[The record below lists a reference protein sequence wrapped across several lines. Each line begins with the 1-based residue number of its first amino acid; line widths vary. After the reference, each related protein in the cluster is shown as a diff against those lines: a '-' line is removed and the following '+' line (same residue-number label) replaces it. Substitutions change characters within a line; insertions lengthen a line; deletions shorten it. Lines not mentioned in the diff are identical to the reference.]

1 MTERHQPDH
10 EHHSS
15 GDRGNYWRFM
25 AMVATSTAV
34 MFGLMYLN
42 TYELDHTRWSETR
55 FWMTFVMGG
64 MMMIIMLLFMWGM
77 YKDRTK
83 NFIIL
88 GVGALV
94 FALALWLVRSQ
105 ATVDDKEYMS
115 AMIPHH
121 SIAVLTSSRA
131 EITDPRVR
139 KLADS
144 IIEAQ
149 VQEIAQMK
157 MLIKDIEENGEMG
170 DGSPLTARTTK
181 LTPQLVQEARK
192 ALEGPAIPESR
203 NEVSVEQE

>member
-1 MTERHQPDH
+1 MADNHSADHQQN
-10 EHHSS
+10 
-15 GDRGNYWRFM
+15 GGGGNYWRFM
-25 AMVATSTAV
+25 AMVATSIAI

-42 TYELDHTRWSETR
+42 TYELDHVFWSETR

-64 MMMIIMLLFMWGM
+64 MMMIVMLLFMWGM
-77 YKDRTK
+77 YKDKTK

-94 FALALWLVRSQ
+94 FAVALWLVRSQ
-105 ATVDDKEYMS
+105 ATVNDEEYMS

-121 SIAVLTSSRA
+121 SIAIMTSARA

-149 VQEIAQMK
+149 VKEIAEMK
-157 MLIKDIEENGEMG
+157 LLIEDIERNGEMG
-170 DGSPLTARTTK
+170 DGTPLPARTTD
-181 LTPQLVQEARK
+181 LTPELLQK
-192 ALEGPAIPESR
+192 AEQAVERPISPEVR
-203 NEVSVEQE
+203 DEVTMGQ

>member
-1 MTERHQPDH
+1 MAENHSADHQQN
-10 EHHSS
+10 
-15 GDRGNYWRFM
+15 GGGGNYWRFM
-25 AMVATSTAV
+25 AMVATSTAI

-42 TYELDHTRWSETR
+42 TYELDHVFWSETR

-64 MMMIIMLLFMWGM
+64 MMMIVMLLFMWGM
-77 YKDRTK
+77 YKDKTK

-94 FALALWLVRSQ
+94 FAVALWLVRSQ
-105 ATVDDKEYMS
+105 STVNDEEYMS

-121 SIAVLTSSRA
+121 SIAIMTSARA

-149 VQEIAQMK
+149 VKEIAEMK
-157 MLIKDIEENGEMG
+157 LLLADIEKNGEMG
-170 DGSPLTARTTK
+170 HEAPLPARTTI
-181 LTPQLVQEARK
+181 LTPKLMQEAEDAVER
-192 ALEGPAIPESR
+192 PVSPDVR
-203 NEVSVEQE
+203 NEVTVGD

>member
-1 MTERHQPDH
+1 MADNQNADHQ
-10 EHHSS
+10 EH
-15 GDRGNYWRFM
+15 GGGGNYWRFM
-25 AMVATSTAV
+25 AMVATSTAI

-42 TYELDHTRWSETR
+42 TYELDHAFWSETR

-64 MMMIIMLLFMWGM
+64 MMMIVMLLFMWGM
-77 YKDRTK
+77 YKDKTK

-94 FALALWLVRSQ
+94 FAVALWLVRSQ
-105 ATVDDKEYMS
+105 ATVNDEEYMS

-121 SIAVLTSSRA
+121 SIAIMTSARA

-149 VQEIAQMK
+149 VKEIAEMK
-157 MLIKDIEENGEMG
+157 LLIEDIERNGEMG
-170 DGSPLTARTTK
+170 DGEPLPARTTD
-181 LTPQLVQEARK
+181 LTPELLQEAEQAVER
-192 ALEGPAIPESR
+192 PISP
-203 NEVSVEQE
+203 EVSDEVTMGE

>member
-1 MTERHQPDH
+1 MARQPEQQ
-10 EHHSS
+10 EHH
-15 GDRGNYWRFM
+15 GGGGNYWRFM
-25 AMVATSTAV
+25 AMVATSTAI
-34 MFGLMYLN
+34 MFGVMYLH
-42 TYELDHTRWSETR
+42 TYELDHVTWSETR

-64 MMMIIMLLFMWGM
+64 TMMIVMLLFMWGM

-94 FALALWLVRSQ
+94 FAVALWLVRSQ
-105 ATVDDKEYMS
+105 ATVDDEEYMS

-149 VQEIAQMK
+149 VKEIAEMK
-157 MLIKDIEENGEMG
+157 LLLEDIDSHGA
-170 DGSPLTARTTK
+170 SA
-181 LTPQLVQEARK
+181 
-192 ALEGPAIPESR
+192 
-203 NEVSVEQE
+203 

>member
-1 MTERHQPDH
+1 MADNHNADQQQHQ
-10 EHHSS
+10 
-15 GDRGNYWRFM
+15 GGGGIYWRFM
-25 AMVATSTAV
+25 AMVATSTAI

-42 TYELDHTRWSETR
+42 TYELDHVFWSETR

-64 MMMIIMLLFMWGM
+64 MMMIVMLLFMWGM
-77 YKDRTK
+77 YKDKTK

-94 FALALWLVRSQ
+94 FAVALWLVRSQ
-105 ATVDDKEYMS
+105 ATVNDEEYMS

-121 SIAVLTSSRA
+121 SIAIMTSARA

-149 VQEIAQMK
+149 VKEIAEMK
-157 MLIKDIEENGEMG
+157 LLIEDIERNGEMG
-170 DGSPLTARTTK
+170 DGTPLPARTTD
-181 LTPQLVQEARK
+181 LTPELLQEAKQAVER
-192 ALEGPAIPESR
+192 PISPEVR
-203 NEVSVEQE
+203 DEVTVDE

>member
-1 MTERHQPDH
+1 MAERHQP
-10 EHHSS
+10 EYEIHSS
-15 GDRGNYWRFM
+15 GDGGNYWRFM

-88 GVGALV
+88 GVGGLM
-94 FALALWLVRSQ
+94 FAAALWLVRSQ
-105 ATVDDKEYMS
+105 ATVDDEEYMS

-149 VQEIAQMK
+149 VKEIAQMK
-157 MLIKDIEENGEMG
+157 MLIEDIEENGKMG

-181 LTPQLVQEARK
+181 LTPQLLQEAKK
-192 ALEGPAIPESR
+192 ALEEPATPKTR
-203 NEVSVEQE
+203 NELAVDDE